1 LLLLLLRSYSACGQL
16 PVHILGGKSCYVRV
30 LVLSPLSCL
39 VRFVAL
45 ARSLFMVVG
54 SFCFARFAFALLP
67 HE

>member
-1 LLLLLLRSYSACGQL
+1 LLLLRSYSACGQL

-45 ARSLFMVVG
+45 ARYLWLVVL
-54 SFCFARFAFALLP
+54 SALLALRLLYYLMS
-67 HE
+67 E